1 MPPNYPGMPRHPF
14 MDQRFRGPP
23 PPQRQMDGSE
33 RFPRPDGVD
42 RFQRVEGTDRY
53 PDSDRYQ
60 RPEGVQ
66 RFQRVSIIKD
76 EVLRDFDDGPN
87 DGGWA
92 AAHLEMDF
100 RYFDLIG

>member
-1 MPPNYPGMPRHPF
+1 MPPNYPGMPRPPF

-23 PPQRQMDGSE
+23 PPPRQMDGSE
-33 RFPRPDGVD
+33 RFLRLEGVD

-53 PDSDRYQ
+53 PDGDRYQ

-76 EVLRDFDDGPN
+76 EVLREFDDGPN

-92 AAHLEMDF
+92 AAQLEMDF
-100 RYFDLIG
+100 R